1 MLNIS
6 PKVTQVGVEPIL
18 PPSDD
23 DAYQHYAFIVV
34 LLLLNFMEQ
43 TFIPDLCTGISKSRI
58 HGNFT
63 KSSVVDTIPTAPCLT
78 LFYSESGRFAQFRV
92 AHLLLKPLGRR

>member
-1 MLNIS
+1 MMMLIS
-6 PKVTQVGVEPIL
+6 IML
-18 PPSDD
+18 
-23 DAYQHYAFIVV
+23 FIVV

-43 TFIPDLCTGISKSRI
+43 TFIPDLYWVFLNPGSL
-58 HGNFT
+58 GNFT
-63 KSSVVDTIPTAPCLT
+63 EFCGVTIPTTPCLT